1 MWPQLRLSFGNG
13 DDAKWPELN
22 RITLIKIM
30 TLVELFS
37 QKQPAKW
44 KTKKQFFC
52 VGLSDFF
59 SPTSQTSDFA
69 SCHMAT
75 LQLLV
80 TVAKTVTCFLRL
92 TCQRGEILWRVL
104 SVSVLRPKRF
114 KAWARRGKA
123 MLVSLLTVWLHNR
136 NVFYVVCI
144 GLAARV
150 GTCRT
155 HLMAK
160 HL

>member
-1 MWPQLRLSFGNG
+1 MARVESHYIDQNNDAGWTFQSETTSEMENKETVLLRRSE
-13 DDAKWPELN
+13 W
-22 RITLIKIM
+22 
-30 TLVELFS
+30 
-37 QKQPAKW
+37 
-44 KTKKQFFC
+44 FF
-52 VGLSDFF
+52 F
-59 SPTSQTSDFA
+59 PTSQTSDFA